1 MRHGGYAE
9 EDARLRGRAARLAEE
24 LRQSERRN
32 RQEWETARSEEAM
45 GIFKGI
51 DSEQR

>member
-9 EDARLRGRAARLAEE
+9 EDARLRGRAERLAEE

-32 RQEWETARSEEAM
+32 RQDVGENPRSGEFEFI
-45 GIFKGI
+45 G
-51 DSEQR
+51 D